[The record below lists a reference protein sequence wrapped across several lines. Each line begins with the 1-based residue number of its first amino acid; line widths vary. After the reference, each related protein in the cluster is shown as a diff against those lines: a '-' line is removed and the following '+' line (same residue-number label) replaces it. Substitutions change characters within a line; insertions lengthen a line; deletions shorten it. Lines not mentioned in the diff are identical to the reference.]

1 MPPEAMVISGCHTCW
16 VTVREKRKGDLK
28 DFRGAE
34 QTELGSTLG
43 RPRDAAVS
51 LPLTLDP

>member
-1 MPPEAMVISGCHTCW
+1 MPPEAMVISGVTPA

-34 QTELGSTLG
+34 QTGTREQ
-43 RPRDAAVS
+43 P
-51 LPLTLDP
+51 